1 MKKNKLIF
9 ILLFSFAVVF
19 SGCSPIMN
27 NILKPNEKETDNELP
42 DGVSAVDQGSIGSVY
57 WCYGSDSC
65 LYFFGAGNINESEAP
80 WSKYDVKQLSFADK
94 IENIGTING
103 VTNLDKILLG
113 RKNTLSS
120 EFFEGKIIKEFD
132 AIGTGGLY
140 LSGSEKAIVV
150 SIGTGTAFVRADK
163 LNLKHLGGTGVGAG
177 TLTNLCKRFAG
188 TKDFDEILNLS
199 KIGNLDNVDLKIGD
213 ITEEKINTLPSD
225 LTLSNFGNLKPSASN
240 SDIILGILN
249 MIFETIGMMAAFSSI
264 NDDIKEIVLI
274 GNIVTL
280 PCVKSILKK
289 IENLYDISFIIPNE
303 AQYAV
308 ALGAIIKSATKGS
321 GPFFPIL

>member
-1 MKKNKLIF
+1 
-9 ILLFSFAVVF
+9 
-19 SGCSPIMN
+19 MN
-27 NILKPNEKETDNELP
+27 MLKDNIIGID
-42 DGVSAVDQGSIGSVY
+42 IGSSTTKIIEYKENEIVNKKITANKDIIKEI
-57 WCYGSDSC
+57 DSF
-65 LYFFGAGNINESEAP
+65 LYENKIDIKDIYRFVLTGIGANRIDV
-80 WSKYDVKQLSFADK
+80 SKYNVKT
-94 IENIGTING
+94 E
-103 VTNLDKILLG
+103 
-113 RKNTLSS
+113 
-120 EFFEGKIIKEFD
+120 IIKEFD

>member
-1 MKKNKLIF
+1 
-9 ILLFSFAVVF
+9 
-19 SGCSPIMN
+19 MN
-27 NILKPNEKETDNELP
+27 MLKDNIIGID
-42 DGVSAVDQGSIGSVY
+42 IGSSTTKIIEYKENEIVNKKITANKY
-57 WCYGSDSC
+57 IIKEIDSF
-65 LYFFGAGNINESEAP
+65 LYENKIDIKDIYRFVLTGIGANRIDV
-80 WSKYDVKQLSFADK
+80 SKYNVKT
-94 IENIGTING
+94 E
-103 VTNLDKILLG
+103 
-113 RKNTLSS
+113 
-120 EFFEGKIIKEFD
+120 IIKEFD

-225 LTLSNFGNLKPSASN
+225 LTLSNFGNLKPSATN

-321 GPFFPIL
+321 DPFFPIL

>member
-1 MKKNKLIF
+1 
-9 ILLFSFAVVF
+9 
-19 SGCSPIMN
+19 MN
-27 NILKPNEKETDNELP
+27 MLKDNIIGID
-42 DGVSAVDQGSIGSVY
+42 IGSSTTKIIEYKENEIVNKKITANKDIIKEI
-57 WCYGSDSC
+57 DSF
-65 LYFFGAGNINESEAP
+65 LYENKIDIKDIYRFVLTGIGVNRIDV
-80 WSKYDVKQLSFADK
+80 SKYNVKT
-94 IENIGTING
+94 E
-103 VTNLDKILLG
+103 
-113 RKNTLSS
+113 
-120 EFFEGKIIKEFD
+120 IIKEFD

-225 LTLSNFGNLKPSASN
+225 LTLSNFGNLKPIATN

-274 GNIVTL
+274 GNIVTI

-321 GPFFPIL
+321 DPFFPIL